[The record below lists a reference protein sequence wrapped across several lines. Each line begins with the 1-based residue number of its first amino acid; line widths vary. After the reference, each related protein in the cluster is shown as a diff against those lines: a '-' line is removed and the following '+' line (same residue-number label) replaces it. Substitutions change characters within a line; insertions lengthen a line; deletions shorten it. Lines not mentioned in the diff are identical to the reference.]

1 MIDRRELLVGAGVMV
16 AVPGPVLAAGSIA
29 ALPIP
34 PGDRLGFDIIRKG
47 SRLGQHVL
55 TFERSGN
62 DLIVRV
68 AMELVVKAAF
78 ITLYRYKH
86 SAVERWSGDQV
97 VALDSATDDGGTKY
111 VVTARRTAAG
121 LVVEATGKP
130 KFVAPADASPA
141 THWNRRQLDG
151 PWINTQDGK
160 IFRPKVT
167 PVGAEAIPTAKGA
180 PLKANRYALSGDVAM
195 DLWYDARPSWAGLSF
210 TGKDGSVIK
219 YHRQ

>member
-1 MIDRRELLVGAGVMV
+1 MIDRRELLVGAGVM
-16 AVPGPVLAAGSIA
+16 AALPVPAWAASGA

-47 SRLGQHVL
+47 SRLGAHVL

-62 DLIVRV
+62 DLVVRV
-68 AMELVVKAAF
+68 TMELVVKAAF
-78 ITLYRYKH
+78 ITLYRYTH

-97 VALDSATDDGGTKY
+97 VALDTKTDDSGTKY
-111 VVTARRTAAG
+111 VVSARRTPAG
-121 LVVEATGKP
+121 LVIEATGKP

-167 PVGAEAIPTAKGA
+167 PAGAEAIPTAKAG
-180 PLKANRYALSGDVAM
+180 PVKANRYALTGDVAM

-219 YHRQ
+219 YVRQ

>member
-1 MIDRRELLVGAGVMV
+1 MLGGVM
-16 AVPGPVLAAGSIA
+16 LA
-29 ALPIP
+29 ALPLPARAALPVP

-47 SRLGQHVL
+47 SKLGQHVL

-62 DLIVRV
+62 DLVVRV
-68 AMELVVKAAF
+68 TMELVVKAAF

-86 SAVERWSGDQV
+86 SAIERWSGDQV
-97 VALDSATDDGGTKY
+97 VALDAQTDDGGTKY
-111 VVTARRTAAG
+111 VVTGRRTGAG
-121 LVVEATGKP
+121 LVIEATGKP

-167 PVGAEAIPTAKGA
+167 PVGTEAIPTAKGA
-180 PLKANRYALSGDVAM
+180 PVKASRY
-195 DLWYDARPSWAGLSF
+195 
-210 TGKDGSVIK
+210 SVGAVSAANSVRAQAAEVDPEVKFCAIDNPDCEAC
-219 YHRQ
+219 Q

>member
-1 MIDRRELLVGAGVMV
+1 MIDRRELLVGAGVM
-16 AVPGPVLAAGSIA
+16 AALPVPAGAS
-29 ALPIP
+29 LPIP
-34 PGDRLGFDIIRKG
+34 PGDRLGFDILRKG
-47 SRLGQHVL
+47 SRLGAHVL

-62 DLIVRV
+62 DLVVRV

-78 ITLYRYKH
+78 ITLYKYKH

-97 VALDSATDDGGTKY
+97 VALDTQTDDGGTRY
-111 VVTARRTAAG
+111 VVTGRRTGAG
-121 LVVEATGKP
+121 LVIEATGKP
-130 KFVAPADASPA
+130 KFVAPVDASPA

-160 IFRPKVT
+160 IFRPKVAVSG
-167 PVGAEAIPTAKGA
+167 PEAVPTARGG
-180 PLKANRYALSGDVAM
+180 PVKASRYAMTGDVAM

-219 YHRQ
+219 YLRQ

>member
-1 MIDRRELLVGAGVMV
+1 MIDRRELLVAAGVM
-16 AVPGPVLAAGSIA
+16 AALPAPARA

-47 SRLGQHVL
+47 SKLGAHVL
-55 TFERSGN
+55 TFERSGD
-62 DLIVRV
+62 DLVVRV

-78 ITLYRYKH
+78 ITLYRYSH

-97 VALDSATDDGGTKY
+97 VALDTKTDDGGTKY
-111 VVTARRTAAG
+111 VVTGRRTGAG
-121 LVVEATGKP
+121 LVIETNGKP
-130 KFVAPADASPA
+130 KFVAPADAMPA
-141 THWNRRQLDG
+141 THWNRRQLEG

-167 PVGAEAIPTAKGA
+167 PVGTEAIPTAKGA

-219 YHRQ
+219 YVRQ